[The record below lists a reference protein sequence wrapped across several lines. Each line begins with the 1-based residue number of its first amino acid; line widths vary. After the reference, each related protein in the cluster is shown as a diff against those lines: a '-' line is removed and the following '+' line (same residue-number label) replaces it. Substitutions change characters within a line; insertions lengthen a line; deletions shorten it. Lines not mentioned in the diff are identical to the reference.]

1 MIIDTLTAAAENELY
16 PPVIRQALQAVLQQ
30 QPHALPPGKYTVES
44 DNVFFTVVEGHT
56 RPLSE
61 QRPEYH
67 RQYLDI
73 HIVLKGE
80 EIIGAGNK
88 GLPVVED
95 GHFNTTQDIGF
106 CQAIDSETLIHL
118 YPEELAILTPRFE
131 MGKVATEILIKKIKG
146 LPTIEKV
153 DLHYRLSMGETI

>member
-1 MIIDTLTAAAENELY
+1 M
-16 PPVIRQALQAVLQQ
+16 LQQ

-106 CQAIDSETLIHL
+106 CQAIDSETLIH
-118 YPEELAILTPRFE
+118 PTRKSWRSSSLANYT
-131 MGKVATEILIKKIKG
+131 ADG
-146 LPTIEKV
+146 LPRTRAALRKIVVKI
-153 DLHYRLSMGETI
+153 DRALL

>member
-88 GLPVVED
+88 GLLVVED

-118 YPEELAILTPRFE
+118 YPEELAILFPGELHRPMACLE
-131 MGKVATEILIKKIKG
+131 QGAALRKIVVKIDRA
-146 LPTIEKV
+146 L
-153 DLHYRLSMGETI
+153 L